1 MKRLRI
7 VVLLGLAL
15 WLIAESGRILVVDR
29 PQRADVILVLAGETD
44 RRPTRALELLSQGYA
59 SRMVLDV
66 PADGKVYGS
75 TLVELARRWA
85 DSFPQASA
93 IVVCPIHGLSTK
105 AEARDAAECLRNV
118 GGDSTL
124 LVTSDFHT
132 RRALS
137 VFRRRI
143 PARTFE
149 VAAAYD
155 STQFGVQWWRRRQW
169 AKTNLDEWLRLLW
182 WQLVDRW
189 FQAA

>member
-1 MKRLRI
+1 MLTMNRLRI
-7 VVLLGLAL
+7 AVLLALAL
-15 WLIAESGRILVVDR
+15 WLIADSGRFLVIDQ

-44 RRPTRALELLSQGYA
+44 RRPSRALELLSQGYA
-59 SRMVLDV
+59 SRLVLDV

-75 TLVELARRWA
+75 TLVEVARRWA
-85 DSFPQASA
+85 DALPQASA

-105 AEARDAAECLRNV
+105 AEALDASECLRHV
-118 GGDSTL
+118 GGSSTL

-143 PARTFE
+143 PNRTFA

-155 STQFGVQWWRRRQW
+155 STQFGVHWWRHRQW
-169 AKTNLDEWLRLLW
+169 AKTNVDEWLRLLW

-189 FQAA
+189 F

>member
-1 MKRLRI
+1 MNRLRI

-15 WLIAESGRILVVDR
+15 WLIAESGRVLVVDH
-29 PQRADVILVLAGETD
+29 PLRADVILVLAGETD
-44 RRPTRALELLSQGYA
+44 HRPTRGLELLSQGYA
-59 SRMVLDV
+59 SRLVLDV

-75 TLVELARRWA
+75 TLVELAKRWA
-85 DSFPQASA
+85 DSLPQASS
-93 IVVCPIHGLSTK
+93 IIVCPIHGLSTK
-105 AEARDAAECLRNV
+105 AEALDASECLRNV
-118 GGDSTL
+118 GGSSTL

-143 PARTFE
+143 PARPFG
-149 VAAAYD
+149 VAASYD
-155 STQFGVQWWRRRQW
+155 STQFGVQWWRHRQW

-189 FQAA
+189 F

>member
-15 WLIAESGRILVVDR
+15 WLIADSGRFLVVDHPR
-29 PQRADVILVLAGETD
+29 RADVILVLAGETD
-44 RRPTRALELLSQGYA
+44 RRPARALELLSQGYA
-59 SRMVLDV
+59 SRLVLDV
-66 PADGKVYGS
+66 PADGTVYGS
-75 TLVELARRWA
+75 TLVEVARRWA
-85 DSFPQASA
+85 DSLPRASS

-105 AEARDAAECLRNV
+105 AEALDASECLRNV
-118 GGDSTL
+118 AGSSTL

-155 STQFGVQWWRRRQW
+155 STQFGVQWWRHRQW

-182 WQLVDRW
+182 WQLVDRG
-189 FQAA
+189 F

>member
-15 WLIAESGRILVVDR
+15 WLIVDSGRFLVVDR
-29 PQRADVILVLAGETD
+29 PKRADVILVLAGETD
-44 RRPTRALELLSQGYA
+44 RRPARAVELLSQGYA
-59 SRMVLDV
+59 SRLVLDA
-66 PADGKVYGS
+66 PANGKVYGS
-75 TLVELARRWA
+75 TQVELARRWA
-85 DSFPQASA
+85 DSLPQASA

-105 AEARDAAECLRNV
+105 AEALDASECLRNV
-118 GGDSTL
+118 GGRSTL

-137 VFRRRI
+137 IFRRRI

-149 VAAAYD
+149 AAAAYD
-155 STQFGVQWWRRRQW
+155 STQFGVQWWRHRQW

-189 FQAA
+189 F